1 MKTKIIT
8 FWSPVKRQGGCSTNV
23 ALYASY
29 LSHTM
34 EETEKAVIYS
44 INDKADAADY
54 LTSSTIRN
62 GGKDLLLLSETN
74 NVSSKEDV
82 LAYTHKLSDNLDI
95 LGTGKEREII
105 ELRKIKMIEILSK
118 AYDYILIDSI
128 TDEDSSSYRIIG
140 ISDLIVV
147 CVPQDKFVYDGFD
160 TSIFE
165 NKKVIFL
172 SSMHNEKSELNLS
185 KIQAMAPVQVYKISR
200 DDKINHAVYEQEV
213 FKYISNEFS
222 RKSSVINELRE
233 LHNEIY
239 RLINLEKLN
248 ITYEIKKSCEVKSNE
263 VPDNEKIPKS
273 ETKVIKEY
281 KVVKAKNNIA
291 VINLSQGAGSTFITL
306 NLAYILKNKKVDV
319 SVIEMP
325 HENMKA
331 DILNIIS
338 DSNEDYNYVS
348 VPEAIISGAECRK
361 DALIRDGIKFY
372 INNKK
377 INSWSTKNSIEFIS
391 LINKESSINIY
402 DLGNQVL
409 DESINYLLGV
419 IDVVIVAIDPMP
431 YKMLQ
436 TEEKIKRIRTLE
448 EKNNIIYVINR
459 YIKDLNKKDIE
470 KYLGIKISSCIPFIN
485 PETIYAAYYSGQTV
499 YKLERSEL
507 FHDSLQKILSS
518 ANILE
523 FGNKKYN
530 KKFKLFKWR

>member
-160 TSIFE
+160 MSIFE

-185 KIQAMAPVQVYKISR
+185 KIQAMTPVQVYKISR

-248 ITYEIKKSCEVKSNE
+248 ITYEIKKSYEVKSNK

-306 NLAYILKNKKVDV
+306 NLAYILNNKKVAV

-338 DSNEDYNYVS
+338 DCNEDYNYVS

-470 KYLGIKISSCIPFIN
+470 RYLGIKISSCIPFIN

-507 FHDSLQKILSS
+507 FRDSLQKILSS